1 MKFEGVNVVLL
12 DIEGTVCSITFVKDV
27 LFPYTLK
34 TLPQVVEQKWDHR
47 EFKSYRDA
55 FPEGVRDDPQ
65 AFERHV
71 RECTEKDV
79 KVSYLKNLQVTGYLW
94 QTLYSSGAIKT
105 PIYPDVLPCLHSWYN
120 KNILVAIYSS
130 GSVSAQKLF
139 FQHTDTTEGD
149 LSQLIVE
156 YFDTLNAGPKTDAQ
170 SYKNIANALKVDAER
185 ILFLSDSVKE
195 MTAARDADMKSV
207 LVVRAGNVPL
217 SEVEKRDYANIE
229 SFNDLDLDTARS

>member
-1 MKFEGVNVVLL
+1 
-12 DIEGTVCSITFVKDV
+12 
-27 LFPYTLK
+27 
-34 TLPQVVEQKWDHR
+34 VVEQNWDHR
-47 EFKSYRDA
+47 EFKSFRDA
-55 FPEGVRDDPQ
+55 FPEGVRDDPL

-79 KVSYLKNLQVTGYLW
+79 KVSYLKNLQGYLW

-105 PIYPDVLPCLHSWYN
+105 PIYPDVLPCLRSWYD

-139 FQHTDTTEGD
+139 FQHTNTTEGD
-149 LSQLIVE
+149 LGRLIVE

-170 SYKNIANALKVDAER
+170 SYKNIASALKVDAEG

-195 MTAARDADMKSV
+195 VTAAHDADMKSV